1 MTYDEFKT
9 LKPGALLNI
18 NLVFKDS
25 EKEHVYML
33 LGESKYK
40 NYPSNTYIDCFNLN
54 TKTKTMA
61 LNIEYYDII
70 K

>member
-18 NLVFKDS
+18 SFVFADS
-25 EKEHVYML
+25 KKEYVYMF

-40 NYPSNTYIDCFNLN
+40 NYPSSTYIDCFNLN
-54 TKTKTMA
+54 TNRKEMP
-61 LNIEYYDII
+61 LDIQYYDII